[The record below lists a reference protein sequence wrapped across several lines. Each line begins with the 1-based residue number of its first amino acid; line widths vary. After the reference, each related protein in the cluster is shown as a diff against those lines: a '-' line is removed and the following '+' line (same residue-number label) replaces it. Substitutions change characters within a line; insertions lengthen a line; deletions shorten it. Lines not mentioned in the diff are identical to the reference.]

1 MYNGL
6 PWPEEDF
13 TRVTMERDLQIVKR
27 LEDHPIIWKVL
38 WGLAEARPALCYCSV
53 ILRGALAVQMA
64 HWSAA
69 LSPNPKV
76 LQTTK
81 KILILMSVGQF
92 LPPPLNSVADVLD
105 FFHPYQVHCILVDVW
120 NYVRDNVPSPVAFV
134 TNGKGNATRKFGP
147 YSSHKQYC
155 ERLRLI
161 MIQHITQVPEKY
173 HEFFVEEESKMEM

>member
-1 MYNGL
+1 MLNGEIQNTTQRKMPYFVVSYTWIFL
-6 PWPEEDF
+6 
-13 TRVTMERDLQIVKR
+13 R
-27 LEDHPIIWKVL
+27 LHFYFRFFFDKKF
-38 WGLAEARPALCYCSV
+38 V
-53 ILRGALAVQMA
+53 ILFRNLCDM
-64 HWSAA
+64 
-69 LSPNPKV
+69 L
-76 LQTTK
+76 
-81 KILILMSVGQF
+81 IIFLILMSVEQF